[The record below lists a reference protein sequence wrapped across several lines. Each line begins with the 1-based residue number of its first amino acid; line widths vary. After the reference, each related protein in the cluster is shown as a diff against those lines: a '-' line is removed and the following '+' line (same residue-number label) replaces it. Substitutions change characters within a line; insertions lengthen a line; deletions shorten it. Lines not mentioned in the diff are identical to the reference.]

1 MQTDTMIRP
10 SPVDFVE
17 GGMAKSTMEKR
28 KIVSMTDEL
37 AKAIEDYRFD
47 KRISSEAEAVRLL
60 LVSGLRAE
68 GRRLVGDD

>member
-68 GRRLVGDD
+68 GRRLEGDD